1 MPNVLQES
9 LLTFE
14 YAGLEIRFWLPD
26 HTTDFVQGV
35 MWKNKSFWERKMLE
49 RVRRWLPERPVVVDV
64 GGFVGNHAVY
74 FARVCQARE
83 VVAFEPQ
90 SRMANVLGCNIVLNG
105 VGQIVRLQRIALGE
119 RVGRASALGGLV
131 GSAATTAF
139 CYDDRGSVP
148 VETIDVFEFKRMDLL
163 KVDVEGMELSVL
175 RGASSA
181 LSRLSPLV
189 WVEAVSERAYH
200 DVENYLNE
208 QGYKLL
214 ESLSEMDYLFQK

>member
-1 MPNVLQES
+1 MTNDSQES
-9 LLTFE
+9 LLAFE
-14 YAGLEIRFWLPD
+14 YEDREFLFWLPD
-26 HTTDFVQGV
+26 HTTDFVQCI

-64 GGFVGNHAVY
+64 GGFVGNHAIY
-74 FARVCQARE
+74 FARVCEARE
-83 VVAFEPQ
+83 VVTFEPQ
-90 SRMANVLGCNIVLNG
+90 PRMANVLEYNAALNG
-105 VGQIVRLQRIALGE
+105 VDQIVRLLRVALGE
-119 RVGRASALGGLV
+119 RVGRASVLGRLV

-139 CYDDRGSVP
+139 CYDDQGSVP
-148 VETIDVFEFKRMDLL
+148 VETIDGFEFQWMDLL

-181 LSRLSPLV
+181 LSRLAPLV
-189 WVEAVSERAYH
+189 WVEAASGRSYH

-214 ESLSEMDYLFQK
+214 EPLSEMDYLFRK